1 MTVFEMSSEVPLS
14 AETTFQWHSLPGALT
29 RLSPHWAQEVVE
41 ESYPPISPGSVAQV
55 KASLPGSYGLI
66 RRPFTAVHSEGP
78 TRFSFVDELRKGPLS
93 QWKHTH
99 EFSSVAGGTRIDD
112 RIEFSMVPAGF
123 ESVDRGMVNYLE
135 ATFAARHQ
143 RMLMDIAFLERM
155 NAPLVTRKKG
165 KHILISGA
173 SGLVGRQVAAL
184 FSTAGHFVRLLVRR
198 APKFPYE
205 SHWNP
210 DLGIINPRDL
220 AWADAVVHLGGR
232 SFSTR
237 FTKQAKQE
245 IWSSRIDSTRLL
257 VETMRALPEEKRP
270 KVFVCASTVGI
281 YGARAEADGIHTAVD
296 ESAPPGVG
304 FLAELCQEWEHAAA
318 QVEELGVRRVS
329 IRSGIVLT
337 SLGGFLKM
345 QAPLHLAGA
354 GGRPGSESRH
364 LAWVSLD
371 DAARAYVHAVLT
383 DYVKGP
389 VNAVAPE
396 LVTQK
401 EFSDE
406 LADYL
411 QRPSRI
417 PTPGF
422 VSDLVLGRD
431 GTRELALADQR
442 VEPERL
448 NETGYQFV
456 HPTLHDCFEE
466 EFGTGV

>member
-1 MTVFEMSSEVPLS
+1 MTVFETSSEVPLS
-14 AETTFQWHSLPGALT
+14 AETTYQWHAQPGALT

-41 ESYPPISPGSVAQV
+41 ESYPPIAPGSVAQV

-66 RRPFTAVHSEGP
+66 RRPFTAVHSAGP

-112 RIEFSMVPAGF
+112 RIEFSMAPQGF
-123 ESVDRGMVNYLE
+123 ESVDRGLAAYLE
-135 ATFAARHQ
+135 AMFSARHK

-165 KHILISGA
+165 KRILISGA

-198 APKFPYE
+198 APKHDYE

-237 FTKQAKQE
+237 FTKQAKDE

-257 VETMRALPEEKRP
+257 VETMRDLPEPKRP
-270 KVFVCASTVGI
+270 EVFVCASTVGI
-281 YGARAEADGIHTAVD
+281 YGSGAEGVVD
-296 ESAPPGVG
+296 ESAPSGQG
-304 FLAELCQEWEHAAA
+304 FLAELCEEWEAAAA
-318 QVEELGVRRVS
+318 QVEELGIRRIS

-354 GGRPGSESRH
+354 GGRPGSEERN

-371 DAARAYVHAVLT
+371 DAARSYVHAVLT
-383 DYVKGP
+383 NYVRGP
-389 VNAVAPE
+389 VNVVAPE

-401 EFSDE
+401 EFSDA

-431 GTRELALADQR
+431 GTRELALADQK
-442 VEPERL
+442 VHPERL
-448 NETGYQFV
+448 NETGYQFA
-456 HPTLHDCFEE
+456 HPTLASCFEE

>member
-1 MTVFEMSSEVPLS
+1 MTVFERTSEVPLS
-14 AETTFQWHSLPGALT
+14 AETTFQWHSQPGALT

-41 ESYPPISPGSVAQV
+41 ESYPPISPGSVAEV

-78 TRFSFVDELRKGPLS
+78 TRFSFVDELRKGPVS

-99 EFSSVAGGTRIDD
+99 EFSSMAGGTRIDD
-112 RIEFSMVPAGF
+112 RIEFSMVPQGF
-123 ESVDRGMVNYLE
+123 DSVDRTMVRYLD
-135 ATFAARHQ
+135 AMFDAREK
-143 RMLMDIAFLERM
+143 RMLMDFAFLERM

-165 KHILISGA
+165 LHILIAGA

-184 FSTAGHFVRLLVRR
+184 FSSAGHFVRLLVRTGKKHDYE
-198 APKFPYE
+198 APWK
-205 SHWNP
+205 P

-237 FTKQAKQE
+237 FTKKAKEE
-245 IWSSRIDSTRLL
+245 IWSSRIDSTTLL
-257 VETMRALPEEKRP
+257 VETMRQLPEEKRP

-281 YGARAEADGIHTAVD
+281 YGERSEQPLD
-296 ESAPPGVG
+296 ETAPPGTG
-304 FLAELCQEWEHAAA
+304 FLADLCREWEAVASRA
-318 QVEELGVRRVS
+318 EEFGVRRVS
-329 IRSGIVLT
+329 MRSGIVLT
-337 SLGGFLKM
+337 TLGGFLRI

-354 GGRPGSESRH
+354 GGRLGSDDQN

-383 DYVKGP
+383 DYVRGP
-389 VNAVAPE
+389 VNVVAPH
-396 LVTQK
+396 LVTQR
-401 EFSDE
+401 EFSE
-406 LADYL
+406 ALADYL
-411 QRPSRI
+411 HRPARI

-431 GTRELALADQR
+431 GTRELALADQSVR
-442 VEPERL
+442 PERL
-448 NETGYQFV
+448 EETGYQFA
-456 HPTLHDCFEE
+456 HPTLADCFEE
-466 EFGTGV
+466 ELGPGV